1 MSERLA
7 TKGRTLLYGLIIISV
22 LLAATAQILLK
33 HGMTQVT
40 DHGAIPLALNR
51 PFATFRRVAANAS
64 VWIGLLTFVVSAA
77 VWIVVLS
84 KVSLSFAYPFVSFT
98 YIVILLFDGLILQET
113 VSGLRWAG
121 VAFIVAGILLVSRTH
136 QSA

>member
-1 MSERLA
+1 MSERIA

-51 PFATFRRVAANAS
+51 PVATFRRVAANAAATVPLNLFTTS
-64 VWIGLLTFVVSAA
+64 IVTESRPTTWRITLKSNYAEVIRFTGATQSPEQPEAFSAEPT
-77 VWIVVLS
+77 S
-84 KVSLSFAYPFVSFT
+84 
-98 YIVILLFDGLILQET
+98 
-113 VSGLRWAG
+113 
-121 VAFIVAGILLVSRTH
+121 AGILLVSRTH

>member
-51 PFATFRRVAANAS
+51 PVATLRRIAE
-64 VWIGLLTFVVSAA
+64 
-77 VWIVVLS
+77 
-84 KVSLSFAYPFVSFT
+84 SLSRGVT
-98 YIVILLFDGLILQET
+98 KYIGGL
-113 VSGLRWAG
+113 SGVKVASRMVKSAG
-121 VAFIVAGILLVSRTH
+121 
-136 QSA
+136 Q